1 MRSFTA
7 WAAAAALLAL
17 TGATHA
23 ADLGGGYPSYKDET
37 TPYVRQ
43 FNWSGAYVGAQLGYA
58 WSDVDAR
65 DLDASVPNTDRYG
78 YDVDGVIGGGYLGF
92 NWQTQGVVLGLEADV
107 EYTDLS
113 DSGRGRNFGGLHR
126 TDVDWMGSVRGRLG
140 FVADRALFYVTGGW
154 AFADVDTRNSALG
167 ISYSDIRHGW
177 TLGAGTE
184 YAFSDNLIGRLE
196 YRYSDFGDDSRRIGN
211 GDRDVSDL
219 DMHALRA
226 GLAFKF

>member
-1 MRSFTA
+1 MHSFA
-7 WAAAAALLAL
+7 GWAAAAALLAL

-37 TPYVRQ
+37 PYGGQVL
-43 FNWSGAYVGAQLGYA
+43 WSGAYVGAQLGYA

-65 DLDASVPNTDRYG
+65 DTNSVNTDRYS
-78 YDVDGVIGGGYLGF
+78 YDVDGFIGGGYLGF

-107 EYTDLS
+107 EYTDLA
-113 DSGRGRNFGGLHR
+113 DSGRGNNLGGRHK
-126 TDVDWMGSVRGRLG
+126 TDVNWMGSVRGRLA

-154 AFADVDTRNSALG
+154 AFADVDTRNFSLPV
-167 ISYSDIRHGW
+167 SYGDIRHGW

-196 YRYSDFGDDSRRIGN
+196 YRYSDFGGDSRRVGA
-211 GDRDVSDL
+211 DRDSSDL

>member
-1 MRSFTA
+1 MRSFTV
-7 WAAAAALLAL
+7 WAAAATLLAL

-23 ADLGGGYPSYKDET
+23 ADLGGGYPSYKDE

-65 DLDASVPNTDRYG
+65 DTNGVTTDRYS
-78 YDVDGVIGGGYLGF
+78 YDVDGFIGGGYLGF
-92 NWQTQGVVLGLEADV
+92 NWQSQGVVFGLEADV
-107 EYTDLS
+107 EYTDLA
-113 DSGRGRNFGGLHR
+113 DSGRGRNFGTLHK
-126 TDVDWMGSVRGRLG
+126 TDIDWMGSVRGRLG

-154 AFADVDTRNSALG
+154 AFADVDTRNSALN
-167 ISYSDIRHGW
+167 ISYGDVRHGW
-177 TLGAGTE
+177 TLGAGSE

-196 YRYSDFGDDSRRIGN
+196 YRYSDFGDDSRRVGAN
-211 GDRDVSDL
+211 RDRSDL

>member
-65 DLDASVPNTDRYG
+65 DFSPAVIPNSVRYG
-78 YDVDGVIGGGYLGF
+78 YDVDGFIGGGYLGF
-92 NWQTQGVVLGLEADV
+92 NWQTQGLVLGLEADV
-107 EYTDLS
+107 EYTDLDDRDGS
-113 DSGRGRNFGGLHR
+113 RSHF
-126 TDVDWMGSVRGRLG
+126 TDVNWMGSVGMGR
-140 FVADRALFYVTGGW
+140 ART
-154 AFADVDTRNSALG
+154 
-167 ISYSDIRHGW
+167 
-177 TLGAGTE
+177 
-184 YAFSDNLIGRLE
+184 
-196 YRYSDFGDDSRRIGN
+196 SR
-211 GDRDVSDL
+211 
-219 DMHALRA
+219 M
-226 GLAFKF
+226 

>member
-7 WAAAAALLAL
+7 WVAGATMLAL

-37 TPYVRQ
+37 PFVRQ

-65 DLDASVPNTDRYG
+65 DFDAGAIVPNGVRYG
-78 YDVDGVIGGGYLGF
+78 YDVDGGYLGF
-92 NWQTQGVVLGLEADV
+92 NWQTQGLVLGLEADV
-107 EYTDLS
+107 EYTDLGDRDRTRS
-113 DSGRGRNFGGLHR
+113 HF

-154 AFADVDTRNSALG
+154 GAFADVDTRNTSLTAGPL
-167 ISYSDIRHGW
+167 SYGDIRHGW

-184 YAFSDNLIGRLE
+184 YAFTDNLIGRFE
-196 YRYSDFGDDSRRIGN
+196 YRYSDFGSDSIRAAN
-211 GDRDVSDL
+211 GDIDRSDL
-219 DMHALRA
+219 DMHAIRA

>member
-1 MRSFTA
+1 MRSSTA
-7 WAAAAALLAL
+7 WAAAATLLAL

-37 TPYVRQ
+37 PYVRP

-65 DLDASVPNTDRYG
+65 DTNSVNTDRYS
-78 YDVDGVIGGGYLGF
+78 YDVDGFIGGGYLGF

-107 EYTDLS
+107 EYTDLA
-113 DSGRGRNFGGLHR
+113 DSGRGKNFGGRHK
-126 TDVDWMGSVRGRLG
+126 TDVNWMGSVRGRLG

-154 AFADVDTRNSALG
+154 AFADVDTRNFSLPV
-167 ISYSDIRHGW
+167 SYGDIRHGW

-196 YRYSDFGDDSRRIGN
+196 YRYSDFGDDSRRVGA
-211 GDRDVSDL
+211 DRDSSDL

>member
-1 MRSFTA
+1 MRSSTA
-7 WAAAAALLAL
+7 WAAAATLLAL

-23 ADLGGGYPSYKDET
+23 ADLGGGYPSYKDE

-65 DLDASVPNTDRYG
+65 DTNSVNTDRYS
-78 YDVDGVIGGGYLGF
+78 YDVDGFIGGGYLGF

-107 EYTDLS
+107 EYTDLA
-113 DSGRGRNFGGLHR
+113 DSGRGKNFGGRHK
-126 TDVDWMGSVRGRLG
+126 TDVNWMGSVRGRLG

-154 AFADVDTRNSALG
+154 AFADVDTRNFSLPV
-167 ISYSDIRHGW
+167 SYGDIRHGW

-196 YRYSDFGDDSRRIGN
+196 YRYSDFGGDSRRVGA
-211 GDRDVSDL
+211 DRDSSDL

>member
-7 WAAAAALLAL
+7 WAAAATLLAL

-65 DLDASVPNTDRYG
+65 DFSPLVIPNSVRYG
-78 YDVDGVIGGGYLGF
+78 YDVDGFIGGGYLGF
-92 NWQTQGVVLGLEADV
+92 NWQTQGLVLGLEADV
-107 EYTDLS
+107 EYTDLDDRDGS
-113 DSGRGRNFGGLHR
+113 RSHF
-126 TDVDWMGSVRGRLG
+126 TDVNWMGSVRGRLG

-154 AFADVDTRNSALG
+154 AFADVDTRNAALN
-167 ISYSDIRHGW
+167 ISYGDIRHGW

-196 YRYSDFGDDSRRIGN
+196 YRYSDFGDDSRRVGN
-211 GDRDVSDL
+211 DRDRSDL